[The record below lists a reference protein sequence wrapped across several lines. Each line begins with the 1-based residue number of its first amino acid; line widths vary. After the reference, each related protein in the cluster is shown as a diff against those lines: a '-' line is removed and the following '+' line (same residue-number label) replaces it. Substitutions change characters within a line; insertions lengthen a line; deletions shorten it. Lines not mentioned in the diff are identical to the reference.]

1 MIRSTR
7 LTAEQ
12 KFAATQKRAERDK
25 QERDRDR
32 DARAAQI
39 ARPRALRLAKE
50 RDDDAGDEAK
60 DGDAADDTAKGGKTD
75 A

>member
-25 QERDRDR
+25 QERDR